1 VSLDLEMDLS
11 IYRLNQ
17 LLNHSNQPLDQKLN
31 LLHNILLILPGL
43 SLDLLRESLLL
54 GKGEEG
60 IG

>member
-1 VSLDLEMDLS
+1 MSLDLEMDLS

-31 LLHNILLILPGL
+31 LLHNILLIIPGL

>member
-1 VSLDLEMDLS
+1 MSLDLEMDLS